1 MDIKLES
8 YRTADTLGKSPVE
21 LVIKVYDGAIK
32 SFTAA
37 QEHYK
42 REDSDEGYDELQ
54 KARKFVTHLYT
65 TLNMEKGGDIAENLG
80 KLYTLILTQTDL
92 AQSTRDLELINTNIA
107 LLSNLREGWIGIS
120 DQQKTAPTKAASET
134 DHINT
139 AM

>member
-65 TLNMEKGGDIAENLG
+65 TLNMEKGGDIAKNLG
-80 KLYTLILTQTDL
+80 KLYTLILTHTDL

-120 DQQKTAPTKAASET
+120 NQQKVAPGKVASET

-139 AM
+139 AV